1 MSKIAIKYSD
11 LLALADKHRIGKTD
25 LVSFFEFFADA
36 KEKAIKS
43 NAVARFN
50 YWDVEA
56 ARKKV
61 SEKRYCKTKKELYG
75 LLGIGQKTF
84 YSWLDSIGYYPRKQR
99 VSGKYSPFYDA
110 KDLFDRFEAFYNE
123 TRQDQRQ
130 PAKPEKTAK
139 T

>member
-25 LVSFFEFFADA
+25 LVSFFEFFEDA

-61 SEKRYCKTKKELYG
+61 WETAKE
-75 LLGIGQKTF
+75 Q
-84 YSWLDSIGYYPRKQR
+84 
-99 VSGKYSPFYDA
+99 
-110 KDLFDRFEAFYNE
+110 
-123 TRQDQRQ
+123 
-130 PAKPEKTAK
+130 AKPDRKGVKRFVANEVVHLVNDGPN
-139 T
+139 

>member
-25 LVSFFEFFADA
+25 LVSFFEFFEDA

-56 ARKKV
+56 ARKRV
-61 SEKRYCKTKKELYG
+61 SEK
-75 LLGIGQKTF
+75 LGIGQKTF